1 MSEKPCFRMA
11 KQERQTGWQERN
23 RSGTGCEEKKPVP
36 CFGFKLHLIVGA
48 TCEPPCFLPCNQSL
62 CSRKRMDPAYGMKPV
77 IKIRQ
82 RWKSVSCDGYQTSA
96 KASDTVLIRKT
107 SPLSIAAAAN
117 GSANRLTG
125 AAKSK
130 SCKSSTRPAPC
141 HDGLFALR
149 ADSLRFLCH

>member
-1 MSEKPCFRMA
+1 MA

-77 IKIRQ
+77 MDIR
-82 RWKSVSCDGYQTSA
+82 RLWKDE
-96 KASDTVLIRKT
+96 KER
-107 SPLSIAAAAN
+107 PLPEHQNIN
-117 GSANRLTG
+117 DNERGEV
-125 AAKSK
+125 
-130 SCKSSTRPAPC
+130 
-141 HDGLFALR
+141 
-149 ADSLRFLCH
+149 FL